1 MPAKSIDMEIRAT
14 YNDLNKTNLLI
25 RMWLFTYLITF
36 IWRKGQINMNRIFIV
51 TAGMGVSVIFCA
63 MMSCLI
69 EIRRDWWRRMLL
81 LTGCW
86 LLIFMVLFT
95 GDLDNLPPTL
105 LFFLFCVWNA
115 CSGSKLK
122 RLTVGAMLASVM
134 FALNALFDNCIG
146 YFIHNVMEA
155 YSPYYFV
162 YRALAVSLL
171 YTGVRHYRPEP
182 DFELSPPLWRL
193 LLILCVPPMGIVC
206 SLILFNN
213 PTYRDPTYMLMDTA
227 LFLVAA
233 VSFVGI
239 LWAMLTLNRQQ
250 KLERENALAE
260 HNKKYYEAMEQQQF
274 EVRRIRHDLAN
285 HLQLLLSLPAED
297 KDSYIRKMI
306 ENPAFERVLSY
317 SGDATVNAVL
327 TAKESRMRQC
337 GISFHAKVDIPGE
350 LPFEKPDL
358 CALFANVLDNAVEAC
373 ASLGADQRQI
383 ELNARAAK
391 GILAVEARNPFEG
404 QLVGSLPG
412 TTKTDTENHG
422 FGLRSVQQIV
432 KKYGGSMELR
442 QEEGWFCLFCYMP
455 FTP

>member
-1 MPAKSIDMEIRAT
+1 MPAESIDMEIRAT
-14 YNDLNKTNLLI
+14 YNDLNKT
-25 RMWLFTYLITF
+25 

-51 TAGMGVSVIFCA
+51 TAEMGVSVIFCA

-86 LLIFMVLFT
+86 LLVFMVLFT

-115 CSGSKLK
+115 CSGSRLK
-122 RLTVGAMLASVM
+122 RLTVGVMLASVM

-146 YFIHNVMEA
+146 HFIHNVMEA
-155 YSPYYFV
+155 SYSLYYFV

-171 YTGVRHYRPEP
+171 YMGVRYYRPEP

-213 PTYRDPTYMLMDTA
+213 PTYRDPAYMLMDTA

-285 HLQLLLSLPAED
+285 HLQLLLSLPAEE

-306 ENPAFERVLSY
+306 ENPAFEKVLSY

-373 ASLGADQRQI
+373 ASHGADQRQV

-404 QLVGSLPG
+404 QLSGSLPG
-412 TTKTDTENHG
+412 TTKADTENHG
-422 FGLRSVQQIV
+422 YGLRSVQQIV

-442 QEEGWFCLFCYMP
+442 QEEGWFCLFFYMP